1 MTIHYTPDGKFIP
14 PHAPPLTGEEKLY
27 TTIWKFMRNP
37 LEGFGPL
44 SYRNPIVSLKTLQ
57 LKMHVV
63 SDPKCMNEV
72 LVKNANAYRKAPI
85 NQRILKP
92 ATKEGLLSVHDA
104 QWRRQR
110 RGVAPIFQHRF
121 MSELAPGI
129 TEVINGF
136 TAKLDQGDGKIEL
149 NLAMADLTFD
159 VLAKTLLGN
168 PKGLDR
174 ERLKAATRKVVTSAG
189 RLRPDDLIT
198 LPESVPRLMGPAGYR
213 ALKILRK
220 AADDLLA
227 GRDPDNPGDD
237 LVGLLISAK
246 DPKTGEGLSA
256 REKTDNLI
264 GFFIAGHETTA
275 LTLTWALYLVGM
287 HEETANRVAQEVRK
301 IVGDGD
307 VTYEHINQLPFTR
320 AVIDETMR
328 LFPPAPLLVRAAK
341 EVNEVGGRVIEPG
354 DLMILATYVMHRT
367 DRLWEDPLVFDPD
380 RFIREPGLNKGKDK
394 FMPFG
399 AGPRVC
405 VGAAFAVM
413 ESMMALATL
422 VRDFEIK
429 PDPECYPRPV
439 MTVTLRPEGGIPASV
454 RRRSA

>member
-1 MTIHYTPDGKFIP
+1 
-14 PHAPPLTGEEKLY
+14 
-27 TTIWKFMRNP
+27 MRNP

-44 SYRNPIVSLKTLQ
+44 SYRNPIVSLKTFQ

-110 RGVAPIFQHRF
+110 RGVAPIFQHRY
-121 MSELAPGI
+121 MAELAPGI
-129 TEVINGF
+129 TDVIKGF
-136 TAKLDQGDGKIEL
+136 AAELDQGDGQIEL
-149 NLAMADLTFD
+149 NHAMADLTFD
-159 VLAKTLLGN
+159 VLAKTLLGD
-168 PKGLDR
+168 PKGLNRDK
-174 ERLKAATRKVVTSAG
+174 LKTATRKVVTTLG
-189 RLRPDDLIT
+189 KLRPDDLIT
-198 LPESVPRLMGPAGYR
+198 LPKSIPRFMGPASYR

-227 GRDPDNPGDD
+227 ARDPDNPGYD
-237 LVGLLISAK
+237 LIGLLISAK

-287 HEETANRVAQEVRK
+287 HDETANRIAEEVRNV
-301 IVGDGD
+301 VGAGD
-307 VTYEHINQLPFTR
+307 VTYEHITQLPFTR

-328 LFPPAPLLVRAAK
+328 LFPPAPLLVREAK
-341 EVNEVGGRVIEPG
+341 EINEVGGRVIEPG

-367 DRLWEDPLVFDPD
+367 ERLWDDPLVFDPE
-380 RFIREPGLNKGKDK
+380 RFIREPDLNKGKGK
-394 FMPFG
+394 FYAIWRWSPCMLRGRIRSDGSNDGFG
-399 AGPRVC
+399 HFGSR
-405 VGAAFAVM
+405 F
-413 ESMMALATL
+413 
-422 VRDFEIK
+422 RD
-429 PDPECYPRPV
+429 
-439 MTVTLRPEGGIPASV
+439 
-454 RRRSA
+454 

>member
-1 MTIHYTPDGKFIP
+1 
-14 PHAPPLTGEEKLY
+14 
-27 TTIWKFMRNP
+27 MRNP

-44 SYRNPIVSLKTLQ
+44 SYRQPIVSLKTAR

-63 SDPKCMNEV
+63 SDPVCMNEV
-72 LVKNANAYRKAPI
+72 LVKNADAYKKAPI

-110 RGVAPIFQHRF
+110 RGVSPIFQHRY
-121 MSELAPGI
+121 MADLAPGI
-129 TEVINGF
+129 TKVISGF
-136 TAKLDQGDGKIEL
+136 KDKLDKGDGNIEL

-159 VLAKTLLGN
+159 VLAKTLLGD

-174 ERLKAATRKVVTSAG
+174 DRLKAATRKVVSSAG
-189 RLRPDDLIT
+189 TLRPDDLIS
-198 LPESVPRLMGPAGYR
+198 LPDSIPRVMGPGGYL
-213 ALKILRK
+213 ALRTLRK
-220 AADDLLA
+220 AANELLDA
-227 GRDPDNPGDD
+227 RDPENPGDD

-246 DPKTGEGLSA
+246 DPKSGEALSR

-287 HEETANRVAQEVRK
+287 HGETANRIVEEVRNV
-301 IVGDGD
+301 VGEGD
-307 VTYEHINQLPFTR
+307 IKYEHIPKLPFTR

-328 LFPPAPLLVRAAK
+328 LFPPAPLLAREAQK
-341 EVNEVGGRVIEPG
+341 TNEVGGRVIEPG
-354 DLMILATYVMHRT
+354 DLMILATYIMHRT
-367 DRLWEDPLVFDPD
+367 DRLWVDPLVFDPN
-380 RFIREPGLNKGKDK
+380 RFLREPGLNKGKDK

-413 ESMMALATL
+413 EAMMALATL

-429 PDPECYPRPV
+429 PEPDSYPRPV
-439 MTVTLRPEGGIPASV
+439 MTVTLRPEGGIHARV
-454 RRRSA
+454 KRRSA